1 MQETGKKIIKIYY
14 KIQEIF
20 EQLSKEILE
29 LSSIS
34 NSQQKEDRDQ
44 KEKLYFK
51 KGKLNQLETIK
62 YSIGLMIKNQ
72 QNNNI
77 PYIKNNIKKFYYDE
91 KVEILKKIKLL
102 ENANNNFNNNA
113 ALAQKIMYLKGRI
126 SAIDD
131 SLIMIDN
138 NLGKE
143 NRISNISRWY

>member
-143 NRISNISRWY
+143 NKISNISR

>member
-34 NSQQKEDRDQ
+34 NSQQKEDREQ

-77 PYIKNNIKKFYYDE
+77 PYIKNNIKKFYDDE

-143 NRISNISRWY
+143 NKISNISR

>member
-1 MQETGKKIIKIYY
+1 MQETGEKIIKIYY
-14 KIQEIF
+14 KMQEIF
-20 EQLSKEILE
+20 EKLSKEILE

-51 KGKLNQLETIK
+51 KGSLNQLETIK
-62 YSIGLMIKNQ
+62 YSIGLMIKSQ

-77 PYIKNNIKKFYYDE
+77 PYIKNNIKKFYDDE
-91 KVEILKKIKLL
+91 KAEILKKIKLL
-102 ENANNNFNNNA
+102 ENANNDFNKKA
-113 ALAQKIMYLKGRI
+113 AIEQKIMYLKGRI

-143 NRISNISRWY
+143 NKISNINR

>member
-34 NSQQKEDRDQ
+34 NSQQKEDREQ

-77 PYIKNNIKKFYYDE
+77 PYIKNNIKKFYDDE

-131 SLIMIDN
+131 SLIMTDN

-143 NRISNISRWY
+143 NKISNISR